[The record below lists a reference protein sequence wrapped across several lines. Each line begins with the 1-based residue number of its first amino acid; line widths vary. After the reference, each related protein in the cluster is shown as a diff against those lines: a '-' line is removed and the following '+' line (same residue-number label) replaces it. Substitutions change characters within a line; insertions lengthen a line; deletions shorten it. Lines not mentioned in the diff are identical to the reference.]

1 MVVSAGVEGK
11 WLIFSL
17 AGGNIKPGYYHLTTL
32 DIESLEQA
40 GCEPG
45 TFTMINGIMSDPQV
59 RRAGGGGV
67 GRIEFSESPRPA
79 PTSAV
84 CPLCVCVCVWQG
96 IELTFCGSSET
107 VRGVVSLAFYSRLL
121 G

>member
-59 RRAGGGGV
+59 RRAGGGGSWEN
-67 GRIEFSESPRPA
+67 RIQRIAKARTDLGCLSF
-79 PTSAV
+79 V
-84 CPLCVCVCVWQG
+84 CVCVC
-96 IELTFCGSSET
+96 
-107 VRGVVSLAFYSRLL
+107 LA
-121 G
+121 GH

>member
-59 RRAGGGGV
+59 RRAGGGELG
-67 GRIEFSESPRPA
+67 ESNSANRQGPHRPRL
-79 PTSAV
+79 SV
-84 CPLCVCVCVWQG
+84 LCVCVCVFG
-96 IELTFCGSSET
+96 RALSSPFAALPKRY
-107 VRGVVSLAFYSRLL
+107 VASSA
-121 G
+121 